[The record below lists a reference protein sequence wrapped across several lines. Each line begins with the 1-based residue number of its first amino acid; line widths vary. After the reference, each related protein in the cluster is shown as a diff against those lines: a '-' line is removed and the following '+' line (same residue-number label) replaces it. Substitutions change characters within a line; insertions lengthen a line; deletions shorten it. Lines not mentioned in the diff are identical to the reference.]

1 MRKASMVIIVLVVV
15 VCALILQG
23 FIEGQRAVDAARNF
37 RVRFAGA
44 EHREIIGDQLYVDTF
59 LILEN
64 GKSYDVEIDGGS
76 CNVFLDWGSG
86 YRLIGYGSLHYG
98 LVRGESEAMIPVRLV
113 IDLSQ
118 LPKNIADWISSD
130 GKISGNLTNV
140 RFRIDLM
147 LRIPIKIL
155 GVRAST
161 SSVRLRYIT

>member
-1 MRKASMVIIVLVVV
+1 MRLEASMSVLRVPS
-15 VCALILQG
+15 
-23 FIEGQRAVDAARNF
+23 IESF
-37 RVRFAGA
+37 
-44 EHREIIGDQLYVDTF
+44 
-59 LILEN
+59 
-64 GKSYDVEIDGGS
+64 
-76 CNVFLDWGSG
+76 G

-161 SSVRLRYIT
+161 SSVRLTYIT